1 MKLQFL
7 FIYIYLAQPFLKVE
21 YLAQP
26 FLKVEYLAQ
35 PFKKVDF
42 KLHSISEV

>member
-21 YLAQP
+21 YLYLAQP
-26 FLKVEYLAQ
+26 FLKVDL
-35 PFKKVDF
+35 KVEL
-42 KLHSISEV
+42 KG